1 MNALDIIIK
10 NKLWSLLK
18 EDSSLDE
25 ALINHIFWNSKT
37 DLLEQIKTK
46 NILEN
51 MFSKILETS
60 YPLKNEKKLFM
71 FLLKELG
78 ENYVKEKITK
88 EDSFNIVYNW
98 IKRQQNKSKQFKEFL
113 DYIPEIH
120 NGLLLYVTII
130 LKDEKL
136 IEYSMIKNK
145 QKTFEMEIKSN
156 LFINNHTKVN
166 MNFITDSSFKSE
178 QKIYLLNK
186 FNCNDNELI
195 DIFHKS
201 LNEKDIMVIN
211 WILSNKIK
219 ELEENKS
226 KIYLPKSINEDL
238 EKILLNIIYLFKEN
252 DYAMNKIFSLMM
264 DINPLNETLKKFENI
279 NYKFN
284 YYSGEILNKFI
295 NESNYQELLK
305 TNILKEE
312 DIIKRIWKLSIKL
325 DDKIIFT
332 KKFLKEKLNS
342 SDSLDILFENLNIET
357 KEKIIG
363 ANIFEFSYLSLF
375 KYFFNKDDDLS
386 IFWQKILKKKK
397 F

>member
-120 NGLLLYVTII
+120 NGLLLYVAII

-136 IEYSMIKNK
+136 IHYSMI
-145 QKTFEMEIKSN
+145 
-156 LFINNHTKVN
+156 
-166 MNFITDSSFKSE
+166 
-178 QKIYLLNK
+178 
-186 FNCNDNELI
+186 
-195 DIFHKS
+195 
-201 LNEKDIMVIN
+201 
-211 WILSNKIK
+211 
-219 ELEENKS
+219 
-226 KIYLPKSINEDL
+226 
-238 EKILLNIIYLFKEN
+238 
-252 DYAMNKIFSLMM
+252 
-264 DINPLNETLKKFENI
+264 
-279 NYKFN
+279 
-284 YYSGEILNKFI
+284 
-295 NESNYQELLK
+295 
-305 TNILKEE
+305 
-312 DIIKRIWKLSIKL
+312 
-325 DDKIIFT
+325 
-332 KKFLKEKLNS
+332 
-342 SDSLDILFENLNIET
+342 
-357 KEKIIG
+357 
-363 ANIFEFSYLSLF
+363 
-375 KYFFNKDDDLS
+375 
-386 IFWQKILKKKK
+386 
-397 F
+397 

>member
-1 MNALDIIIK
+1 M
-10 NKLWSLLK
+10 
-18 EDSSLDE
+18 
-25 ALINHIFWNSKT
+25 
-37 DLLEQIKTK
+37 
-46 NILEN
+46 
-51 MFSKILETS
+51 
-60 YPLKNEKKLFM
+60 
-71 FLLKELG
+71 
-78 ENYVKEKITK
+78 
-88 EDSFNIVYNW
+88 
-98 IKRQQNKSKQFKEFL
+98 KQA
-113 DYIPEIH
+113 
-120 NGLLLYVTII
+120 
-130 LKDEKL
+130 
-136 IEYSMIKNK
+136 
-145 QKTFEMEIKSN
+145 
-156 LFINNHTKVN
+156 
-166 MNFITDSSFKSE
+166 
-178 QKIYLLNK
+178 YLLNK
-186 FNCNDNELI
+186 FNCDDNELI

-386 IFWQKILKKKK
+386 IFLAKNIEKKEILNYKNHIPEDKHKK
-397 F
+397 FELIYFSSLLDDKKVEKRKKI